1 MGSDASAYSALGLK
15 PGADSA
21 AVEAAY
27 RELIKRYHPDRAGG
41 DSARAAEINWA
52 YHHIRKAR
60 QLPTR
65 RRTSFPVVHPAVLRQ
80 GPRRKGRWV
89 GLALAFVVAV
99 VVIDSPVIDWSG
111 GGFAETIGGPILH
124 PPPTYPAPSR
134 SGSSAQPIDQ
144 PLDADAIDRS
154 VMSAVRLAGDG
165 EISRLTRQSMRCHA
179 ELRRDPDLSR
189 FDQCVAFDEAAVVL
203 MHRNQLRDEGQF
215 SSAAVT
221 GRNLGAA
228 RIFSADYL
236 MIESRLDRIRSRVE
250 FSLAPADPQPAPQL
264 EL

>member
-1 MGSDASAYSALGLK
+1 MGSDASAYRALGLE
-15 PGADSA
+15 PGADPA

-27 RELIKRYHPDRAGG
+27 RGLIKRYHPDRAGG
-41 DSARAAEINWA
+41 DAARAAEINWA

-60 QLPTR
+60 QLPTLRRSGVPAAQPALARHRPKR
-65 RRTSFPVVHPAVLRQ
+65 RRWPGVV
-80 GPRRKGRWV
+80 
-89 GLALAFVVAV
+89 LACLVAMV
-99 VVIDSPVIDWSG
+99 VVESFAIDWSS
-111 GGFAETIGGPILH
+111 GGFAETIRGPVLQ
-124 PPPTYPAPSR
+124 PASGFQAPSR
-134 SGSSAQPIDQ
+134 SDFFAQPIDR

-154 VMSAVRLAGDG
+154 VMSAVRLAGSG
-165 EISRLTRQSMRCHA
+165 EMSRLTRQSRRCHA
-179 ELRRDPDLSR
+179 ELRREPDLSR

-203 MHRNQLRDEGQF
+203 MHRNQLGEEGQF

-250 FSLAPADPQPAPQL
+250 FSLAPPDPHPVPQL